1 MIILEES
8 PMTIRNFF
16 EVGEST
22 QEAATHEAFEEMGL
36 RVTDLE
42 PFDG

>member
-1 MIILEES
+1 
-8 PMTIRNFF
+8 MTIRNVF

-36 RVTDLE
+36 TETELE
-42 PFDG
+42 LFDG